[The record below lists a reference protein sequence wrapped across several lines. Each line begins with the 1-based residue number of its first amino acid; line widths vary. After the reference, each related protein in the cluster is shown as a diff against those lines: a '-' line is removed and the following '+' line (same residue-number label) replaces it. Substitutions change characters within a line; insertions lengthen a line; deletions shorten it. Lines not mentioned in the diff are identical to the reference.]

1 VSLRARTHSA
11 SFQTADTGSYSGVSN
26 LFRAASVPDAV
37 GRSPKSA
44 FSSITIIVQRN
55 LPSHSNPR
63 DPVSPS
69 TPTRPVKISTLA
81 ESHEPLR
88 GRPSTAPMSTTGVS
102 NSHPGACREIPSI
115 ATPNEFRQARS
126 PADGLAA
133 RHRGKRTEAL
143 EQSERGASLTN
154 LSSRPSYRSCVHL
167 EVPLRST
174 SSVLFLD
181 KSLYISL
188 VELEGRRA
196 VQPTLYRSTLS
207 VRFGVSSRRRSSK
220 DSKPARINE
229 GYGRRKEATLGR
241 NKRNVRETESGHRRS
256 PLSEHGAHKVE
267 QIALT
272 HDVNSDLDT
281 RGHDATLGL
290 LSLRGLSPSNT
301 KAGRREENADEAAFS
316 LRSNFSHR
324 QHTFNSG
331 QGMNFTPSLQKW
343 KCKVPMQLICIPFSG
358 RLS

>member
-1 VSLRARTHSA
+1 MSSDRPGRQLTDWRRDIEERGRRHLNRAREA
-11 SFQTADTGSYSGVSN
+11 
-26 LFRAASVPDAV
+26 P
-37 GRSPKSA
+37 RS
-44 FSSITIIVQRN
+44 
-55 LPSHSNPR
+55 
-63 DPVSPS
+63 
-69 TPTRPVKISTLA
+69 
-81 ESHEPLR
+81 
-88 GRPSTAPMSTTGVS
+88 
-102 NSHPGACREIPSI
+102 
-115 ATPNEFRQARS
+115 
-126 PADGLAA
+126 
-133 RHRGKRTEAL
+133 RT
-143 EQSERGASLTN
+143 
-154 LSSRPSYRSCVHL
+154 SSRPSYRSCVHL

-272 HDVNSDLDT
+272 HDVNSDSDT

-331 QGMNFTPSLQKW
+331 QVDFRTWTKQAGSDKTEARQERGSSSEPQKVSEKTSWLKDDFLEGTSHNLSLKESN
-343 KCKVPMQLICIPFSG
+343 KVKTSQRAADLKPAQSADGSSNSLLCIPFDKMSIQG
-358 RLS
+358 TIFKLLQPTCPCCFLCKPLASFHFTLLALINAISVIFCAH

>member
-1 VSLRARTHSA
+1 MSSDRPGRQLTDWRRDIEERGRRHLNRAREA
-11 SFQTADTGSYSGVSN
+11 
-26 LFRAASVPDAV
+26 P
-37 GRSPKSA
+37 RS
-44 FSSITIIVQRN
+44 
-55 LPSHSNPR
+55 
-63 DPVSPS
+63 
-69 TPTRPVKISTLA
+69 
-81 ESHEPLR
+81 
-88 GRPSTAPMSTTGVS
+88 
-102 NSHPGACREIPSI
+102 
-115 ATPNEFRQARS
+115 
-126 PADGLAA
+126 
-133 RHRGKRTEAL
+133 RT
-143 EQSERGASLTN
+143 
-154 LSSRPSYRSCVHL
+154 SSRPSYRSCVHL

-272 HDVNSDLDT
+272 HDVNSDSDT

-331 QGMNFTPSLQKW
+331 QVDFRTWTKQAGSDKTEARQERGSSSEPQKVSEKTSWLKDDFLEGTSHNLSLKEALELLRPDFISHSQGRVRRLEQRARRRSSMQDSNPDLAEGLREDRGKEKRKCTTPDPHSEG
-343 KCKVPMQLICIPFSG
+343 VGPAARPP
-358 RLS
+358 